1 MQPLTP
7 VPASLHTLLSMEIL
21 ARIRKISH
29 WCDAIVADQTYV
41 RTEMST
47 REVVPPVYT
56 ELTPVEPHY
65 VDVE

>member
-1 MQPLTP
+1 MTVSDP
-7 VPASLHTLLSMEIL
+7 
-21 ARIRKISH
+21 R
-29 WCDAIVADQTYV
+29 YV

-65 VDVE
+65 VDAQ